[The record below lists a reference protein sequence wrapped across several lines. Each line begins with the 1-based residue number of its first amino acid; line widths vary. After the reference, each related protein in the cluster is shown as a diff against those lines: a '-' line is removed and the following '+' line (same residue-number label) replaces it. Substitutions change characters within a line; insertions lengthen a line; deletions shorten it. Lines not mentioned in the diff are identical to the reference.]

1 MSKVISISNHKGGGI
16 YKIQSIIKPERYY
29 IGSAINIGSR
39 LKTHF
44 KALRNNLHHSDKL
57 QNHYNKYGA
66 EDLQL
71 FILLEC
77 NKEELLKEE
86 QYFIDS
92 LTPYFNICRVAG
104 SPLGVIRSEETKK
117 KLSESLKGRTSGFKG
132 KQHSEDVKQ
141 RLRDVN
147 TGKKLS
153 KEAKEK
159 LSKWSKGK
167 LKPDEVKN
175 RMSEAKKLQTY
186 ETKLKISEAKK
197 GKPLTKEHRQK
208 LSESLK
214 GRTSPNKG
222 RKLTEEHKEKIS
234 ISKKLSYVKSR
245 VISISNHKGGVGKT
259 TSAINIGAGLNRLG
273 KKILLIDL
281 DPQANLSQSLG
292 LIDQERNIYG
302 ALRGEYKLQP
312 IEILKGLDIIPST
325 LDLSGAEVEM
335 SGEAGREYILRELIE
350 PIRASYDY
358 ILIDSPP
365 SLGLLTINSFTA
377 SDEVFIPLQAQYLA
391 LQGLTKL
398 LEVIDKIKKRLNKE
412 LRVGGVFIT
421 QYDSR
426 KVLNRDVVATIE
438 AHFKDEVFKTRVR
451 DNIALAEAPA
461 QGVDIFRYNPKSY
474 GAEDYLSLSKEIL
487 KRK

>member
-1 MSKVISISNHKGGGI
+1 MSK
-16 YKIQSIIKPERYY
+16 
-29 IGSAINIGSR
+29 
-39 LKTHF
+39 
-44 KALRNNLHHSDKL
+44 
-57 QNHYNKYGA
+57 
-66 EDLQL
+66 
-71 FILLEC
+71 
-77 NKEELLKEE
+77 
-86 QYFIDS
+86 
-92 LTPYFNICRVAG
+92 
-104 SPLGVIRSEETKK
+104 
-117 KLSESLKGRTSGFKG
+117 
-132 KQHSEDVKQ
+132 
-141 RLRDVN
+141 
-147 TGKKLS
+147 
-153 KEAKEK
+153 
-159 LSKWSKGK
+159 
-167 LKPDEVKN
+167 
-175 RMSEAKKLQTY
+175 
-186 ETKLKISEAKK
+186 
-197 GKPLTKEHRQK
+197 
-208 LSESLK
+208 
-214 GRTSPNKG
+214 
-222 RKLTEEHKEKIS
+222 
-234 ISKKLSYVKSR
+234 

-259 TSAINIGAGLNRLG
+259 TSAINIGAGLNKLG

-312 IEILKGLDIIPST
+312 IEIVKGLDIIPST

-365 SLGLLTINSFTA
+365 SLGLLTINAFTA

-487 KRK
+487 KKSKQ